1 MTAVVS
7 HLDHFQLYQL
17 YLSLNLLPVQV
28 GLMRVKTGLDN
39 LRRYLLYLAT
49 HYFHF
54 QATTLYPCLECD
66 RCYLLPKAGG
76 SDRLEISVEM
86 RRSPRARKSSNS
98 LAIPLPLTSICGD
111 WDSCVRIRSILSL
124 VWLKGRC
131 LDSFFGHHQDYSLFP
146 PFV

>member
-7 HLDHFQLYQL
+7 HLDHFQFYQL

-28 GLMRVKTGLDN
+28 GLMGVKTGLDN

-54 QATTLYPCLECD
+54 QAMTLYPCLECD

-111 WDSCVRIRSILSL
+111 
-124 VWLKGRC
+124 
-131 LDSFFGHHQDYSLFP
+131 
-146 PFV
+146 